1 MKPAMIRSV
10 DAQGRIIL
18 PVEIRRTMGIS
29 DGDML
34 EIHPAENGIYLSKYK
49 NNSVGD
55 QRIKIPS
62 SPLFHNRLQHRCLQ
76 LQRSSIL

>member
-29 DGDML
+29 T
-34 EIHPAENGIYLSKYK
+34 GI
-49 NNSVGD
+49 
-55 QRIKIPS
+55 
-62 SPLFHNRLQHRCLQ
+62 C
-76 LQRSSIL
+76 